1 MTVQKEGKRN
11 AGTTNVFSEGELDRG
26 STVAKNATTQFENG
40 NRKNNVHF
48 FHDNGVKSVIIR
60 HINNVFKESELD
72 RLKSGVCKFC
82 TYHSTWSQR
91 APTTEEIPNALIE
104 QYEIDGHKL
113 MEIIDELEEVEAV

>member
-1 MTVQKEGKRN
+1 
-11 AGTTNVFSEGELDRG
+11 
-26 STVAKNATTQFENG
+26 
-40 NRKNNVHF
+40 
-48 FHDNGVKSVIIR
+48 
-60 HINNVFKESELD
+60 
-72 RLKSGVCKFC
+72 VCKFC